1 MRRPPEAFRPDPLD
15 DFERDMAKA
24 ERLMVLVCLLSLCVV
39 AAMALVFW
47 L

>member
-1 MRRPPEAFRPDPLD
+1 MRRPEAFRSDPAD
-15 DFERDMAKA
+15 DFEHDMAKA

-39 AAMALVFW
+39 GAIGLAIW